1 MTAVNLGYPV
11 NSEKA
16 PINQRFGFHWEFL
29 STSKHKAVSE
39 QSPVFPKKE
48 PTRRKELSCKGFIH
62 RNSSSPSPLALF
74 MSDFPHMLP
83 SAE

>member
-1 MTAVNLGYPV
+1 MKTVNLGYPV

-16 PINQRFGFHWEFL
+16 SINQRFGFHWEFL

-48 PTRRKELSCKGFIH
+48 PTRRKEL
-62 RNSSSPSPLALF
+62 
-74 MSDFPHMLP
+74 
-83 SAE
+83 